1 MDTVMTLEQV
11 AEFLQV
17 HASTIYRLLKKHRI
31 PAFKL
36 GSDWRFSQE
45 SIERWIAARE
55 SEYLVADS
63 AQAPADDE
71 LHLDRRKSPPRS
83 RSKVQRPQSRP

>member
-1 MDTVMTLEQV
+1 MGTVMTLEEV
-11 AEFLQV
+11 AAFLQV

-36 GSDWRFSQE
+36 GSDWRFSQD

-55 SEYLVADS
+55 SEYLIADS
-63 AQAPADDE
+63 AKVPADVE
-71 LHLDRRKSPPRS
+71 LQLDRRKSPPRS
-83 RSKVQRPQSRP
+83 KAQRPQSHP

>member
-1 MDTVMTLEQV
+1 MGTVMTLEEV
-11 AEFLQV
+11 AAFLQV

-36 GSDWRFSQE
+36 GSDWRFSQD

-63 AQAPADDE
+63 AQAPADNE
-71 LHLDRRKSPPRS
+71 SQLDRRKSPPRT
-83 RSKVQRPQSRP
+83 RSKAQRPQSHP